1 MQENK
6 LFRKNFDRTIKEF
19 EEKYGDLAKFA
30 AKETSNIDLHKLL
43 KKEDFDLPR
52 EVQFE
57 LAELEAADLY
67 DLNKEQW
74 NS

>member
-6 LFRKNFDRTIKEF
+6 LFRENFDRSIKEF

-30 AKETSNIDLHKLL
+30 AEETSNIDLHKLL

-52 EVQFE
+52 EVLCE
-57 LAELEAADLY
+57 LAQLEAADLH
-67 DLNKEQW
+67 DLKKEQW